1 MAPEGTARS
10 GKAVGTRDRV
20 VAWLSAHGNVND
32 PTGMASTVLSQH
44 VGYPGSSVA
53 FAQLLAGMERSGLIA
68 RHVRGRRTYRVDL
81 TEAGRERAAGAP
93 TGAAA
98 VGVDTDRRAD
108 VDTDRRADV
117 DMDALAHR
125 LLRQVA
131 RRLAV
136 TGELEAGGAARQN
149 GNTPGTAD
157 PWEALDTRFASLEAE
172 LARVRSARLA
182 LQAENDE
189 LRGQLER
196 IRSNLGLEVER
207 PARTRVSLPPPVID
221 NQEIAL
227 LRKLLSP
234 SGSGGRGTGRADTA

>member
-68 RHVRGRRTYRVDL
+68 RHVRGRRTYSVDL
-81 TEAGRERAAGAP
+81 TEAGRERAATAP

-98 VGVDTDRRAD
+98 VG

-227 LRKLLSP
+227 LRKLLSQ